1 MQAEVIQEIID
12 EEIKQ
17 AEKKYGKEV
26 KNLLLKILLLEKQL
40 NPEVKESRLI
50 PLSEWN
56 KYYPYPTKGTL
67 YQYNFDKENNGFD
80 CCTEKGGK
88 HGNRILINDV
98 KFWEWHNNRFKND
111 TCP

>member
-50 PLSEWN
+50 PLSLQE
-56 KYYPYPTKGTL
+56 KYYDYPTLNGMRMKVF
-67 YQYNFDKENNGFD
+67 NENTNGFKD
-80 CCTEKGGK
+80 YNVVHREGK
-88 HGNRILINDV
+88 RVFIDEQNFLKWQRRNQ
-98 KFWEWHNNRFKND
+98 EN
-111 TCP
+111 